1 MDRELIQTLKNLK
14 QKTGIEVDIYS
25 GSKEYL
31 YSSGEKIP
39 FVPSQK
45 QADGYCDKKQN
56 LTVFRFRYKKD
67 FYFGVIRGAGEV
79 EHNYALLIC
88 GHLENSG
95 MQEEFL
101 PKTDFLRGI
110 VSGECSGMQIMKY
123 MRKFSVPP
131 VQCYVMSVVCE
142 GAYADDVSEF
152 LESYTING
160 LDTPVVFSDNC
171 CVFVK
176 YLAGEADSEYQAPS
190 DFAEIFVQSLFEETG
205 IRVQVGVGCTVRS
218 LSEAFQSYT
227 QADGAL
233 KISKLFNSDSRVH
246 SYKEYILFKIVE
258 ELPAAKINSYFDML
272 ADSEARGL
280 LADDD
285 IMHTAEEFLN
295 NNLNVSETAR
305 KLYMHRN
312 TLTYRL
318 DKIARVTGLDIRN
331 FGDAV
336 TFRLDTLLYKI
347 INKK

>member
-14 QKTGIEVDIYS
+14 QKTGIEIDIYS
-25 GSKEYL
+25 GAKEYL
-31 YSSGEKIP
+31 YSSGEKIS
-39 FVPSQK
+39 FIPSPK
-45 QADGYCDKKQN
+45 QTDGYCDKKQN
-56 LTVFRFRYKKD
+56 VTVFRFRYKKD
-67 FYFGVIRGAGEV
+67 FYFGVIRGSGDV

-95 MQEEFL
+95 MQEESL
-101 PKTDFLRGI
+101 PKSDFLRGI

-123 MRKFSVPP
+123 MRKFAVPP
-131 VQCYVMSVVCE
+131 VQCYVMSVISD
-142 GAYADDVSEF
+142 GAFAEDVAEF

-171 CVFVK
+171 CVLVK
-176 YLAGEADSEYQAPS
+176 YIAGEADTEYQSPT
-190 DFAEIFVQSLFEETG
+190 DFAEIFVQSLYEETG
-205 IRVQVGVGCTVRS
+205 IRAQVGVGGIVRS
-218 LSEAFQSYT
+218 LSEASQSYS

-246 SYKEYILFKIVE
+246 SYKEYILFKMLE
-258 ELPAAKINSYFDML
+258 DLPSAKINSYFDIL
-272 ADSEARGL
+272 TDAEAREL
-280 LADDD
+280 LADEDM
-285 IMHTAEEFLN
+285 MHTAEEFLN

-336 TFRLDTLLYKI
+336 TFRLNTLLYKI
-347 INKK
+347 INK

>member
-95 MQEEFL
+95 MQEESL
-101 PKTDFLRGI
+101 PKADFLRGI

-142 GAYADDVSEF
+142 GAYAEDVSEF

-160 LDTPVVFSDNC
+160 VDTPVIFSDNC

-246 SYKEYILFKIVE
+246 SYKEYILFKIIE

-285 IMHTAEEFLN
+285 MMHTAEEFLN

-331 FGDAV
+331 FSDAV

>member
-14 QKTGIEVDIYS
+14 QKTGIEMDIYS

-39 FVPSQK
+39 FMPSAK
-45 QADGYCDKKQN
+45 QTDGYCDKKQN

-67 FYFGVIRGAGEV
+67 YYFGVIRGASSV

-95 MQEEFL
+95 VQEDSL
-101 PKTDFLRGI
+101 PKADFLRGI

-131 VQCYVMSVVCE
+131 VQCYVMCVVSE
-142 GAYADDVSEF
+142 GAYAEEISDF
-152 LESYTING
+152 LESYAING

-176 YLAGEADSEYQAPS
+176 YLAGEADMEYQSPA

-205 IRVQVGVGCTVRS
+205 VRVQVGVGGTVRS
-218 LSEAFQSYT
+218 LSDAFQSYS

-246 SYKEYILFKIVE
+246 SYKEFILFKMLE

-272 ADSEARGL
+272 ADEESREL
-280 LADDD
+280 LADEDM
-285 IMHTAEEFLN
+285 MHTAEEFLN

-336 TFRLDTLLYKI
+336 TFRLNTLLYKI